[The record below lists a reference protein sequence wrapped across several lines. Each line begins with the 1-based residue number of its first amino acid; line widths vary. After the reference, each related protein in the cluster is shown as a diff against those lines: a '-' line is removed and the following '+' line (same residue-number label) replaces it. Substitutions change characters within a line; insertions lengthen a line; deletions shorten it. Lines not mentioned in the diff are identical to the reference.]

1 MHNKAQTDGSWLG
14 STLSV
19 QMKKHTFAKKH
30 CMIICKAKAILPTQ
44 KAHVII
50 LNYTQ
55 KFHFLQGKKFH
66 FYVLHFFL
74 FFCNECTDFCQEST
88 TCLLLLLKSQSSA
101 LAKLAQAA
109 TSLTCM
115 ISARVCKNEVL
126 KETMAEITAFERVAH
141 LMLHNNLIPSPI

>member
-1 MHNKAQTDGSWLG
+1 MHNKAQIEGSWLG
-14 STLSV
+14 STPSE
-19 QMKKHTFAKKH
+19 QMKRYTFAKKR

-55 KFHFLQGKKFH
+55 KSHFLLGKKVPLLLFT
-66 FYVLHFFL
+66 FFS
-74 FFCNECTDFCQEST
+74 FSCNECTDFCQEST

-101 LAKLAQAA
+101 LAKLAQAG

-126 KETMAEITAFERVAH
+126 KETMAEITAFE
-141 LMLHNNLIPSPI
+141 